1 MSIAVS
7 RRVLTLLASA
17 GLALA
22 IAAPAAAQGLFSGGA
37 IPDKE
42 INRDLVRRALLDTC
56 VYAEAAKE
64 GAKKE
69 KVADACQCASVK
81 AMKNIKQEDVA
92 KISSDRAIPD
102 DLYRAATEAYGTCTR

>member
-1 MSIAVS
+1 MTVV
-7 RRVLTLLASA
+7 RRRLTLAT
-17 GLALA
+17 ALA
-22 IAAPAAAQGLFSGGA
+22 ATVVGFASLAFAQS
-37 IPDKE
+37 IPDRE
-42 INRDLVRRALLDTC
+42 LNRDGLRRALLDTC
-56 VYAEAAKE
+56 VYTEAAKD

>member
-1 MSIAVS
+1 MTPVS
-7 RRVLTLLASA
+7 HRALSLLASA
-17 GLALA
+17 GFALSVA
-22 IAAPAAAQGLFSGGA
+22 TGASAQS

-69 KVADACQCASVK
+69 KVVDACQCASFKVMKGVK
-81 AMKNIKQEDVA
+81 EEVIA
-92 KISSDRAIPD
+92 KITADKAIPD
-102 DLYRAATEAYGTCTR
+102 EMFQATTEAYGSCGR